1 MSMTRGS
8 QVACKRLHVL
18 DADSIF
24 AGRSW
29 QLSVD
34 SNRVKMTTLSVQRCA
49 FVGDW
54 NRNIIFSRG
63 TQGRLQNCTLSA
75 DLCTSL
81 SVQDNDD
88 FNCSPNRTLPVY
100 VDESSRT
107 PLGQP
112 SLGVPLTADD
122 SFPPLAAA
130 PDVFAGANDTALV
143 AIQQVCCRFC
153 VLDLRL
159 CSNGLCLSKHMG
171 CPLQSHLCL

>member
-1 MSMTRGS
+1 MTRGS
-8 QVACKRLHVL
+8 QVACKRMCVL

-34 SNRVKMTTLSVQRCA
+34 SYRVKTTTLSVQRCA

-81 SVQDNDD
+81 TVPDD
-88 FNCSPNRTLPVY
+88 YDDVNCSPNRSLPVY
-100 VDESSRT
+100 VDELSRT
-107 PLGQP
+107 PPRQP
-112 SLGVPLTADD
+112 SLGVPLSADD
-122 SFPPLAAA
+122 SFPPLADA
-130 PDVFAGANDTALV
+130 PDVFASPNDTALV

-153 VLDLRL
+153 LLDLRL
-159 CSNGLCLSKHMG
+159 CSGGLCLSKHMR
-171 CPLQSHLCL
+171 CPLQCHLYL